1 MARSFILAG
10 DIGGTTARF
19 ALFDSSRP
27 PTQPAYEALY
37 AGAGFS
43 DFDAALTRFRAESGI
58 DAGKAA
64 LEGAC
69 LGVAGPIEGNR
80 VKLTNAPWSIDAGA
94 VSASL
99 GGTPVQLLNDFE
111 AAAHGIDALA
121 PGDLE
126 TLQAGVPRAAGAQ
139 VVIGAGTGLGVA
151 YRVANAAGY
160 RIVAGEGG
168 HAGFAPATA
177 EQTALLQS
185 LQAEFGRVSAEH
197 VVSGAGLERIY
208 AFVRRKIDSGTDA
221 IDAAEVSR
229 RALEDAEPAAL
240 CALDLFIA
248 CYGTVAGDH
257 ALAVRADGGV
267 YVAGGIAAKILPR
280 LAAGGF
286 LAAFNAKGTQAALM
300 RACPVHI
307 VTTHR
312 LGLLGAACAAQRAHR
327 REGRN

>member
-1 MARSFILAG
+1 MARSIILAG

-19 ALFDSSRP
+19 ALFEAGRRP
-27 PTQPAYEALY
+27 DTPAFEALY
-37 AGAGFS
+37 EGADFA
-43 DFDAALTRFRAESGI
+43 DFDAAFTRFREASGLA
-58 DAGKAA
+58 AGKITVV
-64 LEGAC
+64 GAC
-69 LGVAGPIEGNR
+69 LGAAGPVEGNR
-80 VKLTNAPWSIDAGA
+80 VRLTNTPWSIDAGA

-99 GGTPVQLLNDFE
+99 GGAPVQLLNDFE

-126 TLQAGVPRAAGAQ
+126 TLQAGVRRATGAQ

-151 YRVANAAGY
+151 YRVAIATGY
-160 RIVAGEGG
+160 GIVAGEGG
-168 HAGFAPATA
+168 HAGFAPADA
-177 EQTALLQS
+177 EQTSLLQS

-208 AFVRRKIDSGTDA
+208 AFVRRKIVAGTDA
-221 IDAAEVSR
+221 FDAAEISR

-240 CALDLFIA
+240 RALDLFIA
-248 CYGTVAGDH
+248 CYGAVAGDH

-267 YVAGGIAAKILPR
+267 YIAGGIAAKILPQ

-312 LGLLGAACAAQRAHR
+312 LGLLGAACAAQRAAHA
-327 REGRN
+327 